1 MKLHEI
7 DEKYG
12 EYIGYSV
19 VLVPLIGFL
28 LFIEAVTLYGLL
40 LAGLSICSICGIYL
54 MEVALINHGLS
65 VIKQRPK
72 STIFWSSTL
81 IGLCSLALITYMV
94 GIVNLKVLYAG
105 LGLVTTFL
113 LVNRVVGG
121 DHA

>member
-1 MKLHEI
+1 
-7 DEKYG
+7 
-12 EYIGYSV
+12 
-19 VLVPLIGFL
+19 
-28 LFIEAVTLYGLL
+28 
-40 LAGLSICSICGIYL
+40 

-65 VIKQRPK
+65 VIKQRSK

-94 GIVNLKVLYAG
+94 GIVNLKVLYVG

-113 LVNRVVGG
+113 LVNRIVGG